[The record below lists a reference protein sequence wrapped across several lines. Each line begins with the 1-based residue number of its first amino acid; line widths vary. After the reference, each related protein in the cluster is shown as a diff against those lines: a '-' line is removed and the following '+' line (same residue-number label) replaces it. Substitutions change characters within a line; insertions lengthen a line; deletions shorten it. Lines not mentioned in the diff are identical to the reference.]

1 MPHKRKDKEKSKQ
14 PNEPNEPTVA
24 PGMDIDYQLKQNATK
39 EEVKKGDY
47 TEVTTLSLDE
57 TDPR

>member
-1 MPHKRKDKEKSKQ
+1 MPRKRNDKTKRFD
-14 PNEPNEPTVA
+14 EPTFA
-24 PGMDIDYQLKQNATK
+24 PGMDIDHQLKQDASE
-39 EEVKKGDY
+39 EEVKEGDY